1 MASGSNHQGGSLSKG
16 LRILAAFDERSPAL
30 SVADIS
36 RRTQISRTSVYR
48 LTGVLEQL
56 GYIRRTDRLYRPSNK
71 VLQLGVAALESR
83 EFVEHVRPYL
93 DEIISALPDCTAV
106 NYGVLEEAEV
116 IYLARLH
123 QDDIITINLQVGS
136 RLPAHLS
143 SLGKAV
149 LSATAP
155 HEAEAVLAKM
165 RFERRT
171 ATTITSP
178 DAFRAELE
186 KTRLTGVALNDQEL
200 TVGLRSVAA
209 PVFHGT
215 EVIGAVG
222 VATLATRADME
233 TLENVYG
240 PTLKSFTERISEELS
255 AIRFDNRAP
264 IAVRP

>member
-1 MASGSNHQGGSLSKG
+1 MASGSNHHGGSLSKG

-48 LTGVLEQL
+48 LTGILEEL
-56 GYIRRTDRLYRPSNK
+56 GYVRRTDRLYRPSNK
-71 VLQLGVAALESR
+71 VLQLGVAAVESR
-83 EFVEHVRPYL
+83 EFVEYVRPYL
-93 DEIISALPDCTAV
+93 DELLSALPDATAV
-106 NYGVLEEAEV
+106 NYGVLEGTEV
-116 IYLARLH
+116 IYLARRH

-149 LSATAP
+149 LSAKAP
-155 HEAEAVLAKM
+155 HEVTAVLSKM

-171 ATTITSP
+171 ETTITSA
-178 DAFRAELE
+178 DAYRAELE
-186 KTRLTGVALNDQEL
+186 KTRVTGIALNDQEL

-209 PVFHGT
+209 PVFHGK

-222 VATLATRADME
+222 VATLATRADVA
-233 TLENVYG
+233 TLEGVYG
-240 PTLKSFTERISEELS
+240 PILKSFTERISEELS
-255 AIRFDNRAP
+255 AMRFDNRTP
-264 IAVRP
+264 MVGRP

>member
-1 MASGSNHQGGSLSKG
+1 MASGSNHHGGSLSKG
-16 LRILAAFDERSPAL
+16 LRILAAFDERFPAL

-36 RRTQISRTSVYR
+36 RHTQISRTSVYR
-48 LTGVLEQL
+48 LTGILEEL
-56 GYIRRTDRLYRPSNK
+56 GYIRRTGRLYRPSNK
-71 VLQLGVAALESR
+71 VLQLGVAAVESR
-83 EFVEHVRPYL
+83 EFVEYVRPYL
-93 DEIISALPDCTAV
+93 DELISALPDATAV
-106 NYGVLEEAEV
+106 NYGVLEGAEV
-116 IYLARLH
+116 IYLARRH

-149 LSATAP
+149 LSAKAP
-155 HEAEAVLAKM
+155 QEVAAVLSTM

-171 ATTITSP
+171 ETTITSA
-178 DAFRAELE
+178 DAYRAELE
-186 KTRLTGVALNDQEL
+186 KTRVTGIALNDQEL

-222 VATLATRADME
+222 VATLATRADVE

-240 PTLKSFTERISEELS
+240 PILKSFTERISEELS
-255 AIRFDNRAP
+255 AVRFDNRVP
-264 IAVRP
+264 TVGRP